1 MSILKIS
8 SVVGA
13 IVTLCAAGYFM
24 FAHYASSQE
33 TTKRSKSTKEI
44 VIELK
49 EIHLKQDTAD
59 EARVRLLTEL
69 CLSGKIKDRDD
80 CAKVGVKIDE
90 PITE

>member
-1 MSILKIS
+1 MTITKIASI
-8 SVVGA
+8 VGA
-13 IVTLCAAGYFM
+13 VVTISAAGYFI

-33 TTKRSKSTKEI
+33 TTKRSKSTEEI

-59 EARVRLLTEL
+59 EAREKLLLEL
-69 CLSGKIKDRDD
+69 CLSGKIEDQDE

-90 PITE
+90 